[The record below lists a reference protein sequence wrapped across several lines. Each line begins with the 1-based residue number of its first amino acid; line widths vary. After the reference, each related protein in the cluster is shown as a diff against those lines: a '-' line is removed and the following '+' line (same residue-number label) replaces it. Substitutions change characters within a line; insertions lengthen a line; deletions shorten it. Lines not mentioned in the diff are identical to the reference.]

1 MKGSGDRHGNGEGD
15 GLERGV
21 QAADEPQTDSSAI
34 GELDETQGQG
44 I

>member
-1 MKGSGDRHGNGEGD
+1 MEGSGDRLRNGEGD

-21 QAADEPQTDSSAI
+21 QAADEPQTDGSAI
-34 GELDETQGQG
+34 GELDEREGQG